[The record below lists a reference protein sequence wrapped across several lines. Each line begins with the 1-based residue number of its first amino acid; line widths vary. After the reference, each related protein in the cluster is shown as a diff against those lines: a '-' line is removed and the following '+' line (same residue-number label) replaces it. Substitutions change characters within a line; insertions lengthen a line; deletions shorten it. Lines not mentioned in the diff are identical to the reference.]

1 MELKKI
7 RLYSFRS
14 YSDQEFEFSHKVN
27 LILGPNGSGKTN
39 LMEAIAYTSIGKS
52 VRYHLDN
59 DLMKNGEDSFAVD
72 AVYSDEESLPLRIQL
87 SFQERRK
94 LLKINS
100 KVAAR
105 LSELFSLVKVI
116 YSAPEDILLI
126 NGGPS
131 LRRQYFDLAIAQL
144 FPDYLEKLRNYLHAV
159 DQRNKLFKTEFD
171 AEEKKVW
178 DKRFI
183 STLLELYPYR
193 EKYLKLINEV
203 LEKSIETN
211 GSSPGFSLSYE
222 PVQKEAFSRDEQ
234 GWEKSLKNV
243 QSSEIKW
250 QRCMLGAHL
259 DDYLFEIESNN
270 MRSFASQGQK
280 RMAVIRLKTAQAQL
294 IEKHTGIKP
303 ILLFDDIFAE
313 LDEKHSHQVRSLIDP
328 NHQIFVAS
336 PNRDIEGIFE
346 DAKVIS
352 LGDIR

>member
-1 MELKKI
+1 MELNKI
-7 RLYSFRS
+7 RLYNFRS
-14 YSDQEFEFSHKVN
+14 YSDVEFEFARDAN

-59 DLMKNGEDSFAVD
+59 DLLRNGEESFAVD
-72 AVYSDEESLPLRIQL
+72 AVYSDEESIPLRIQL
-87 SFQERRK
+87 SYQERKK

-100 KVAAR
+100 KIAGR

-144 FPDYLEKLRNYLHAV
+144 FPDYLEKLRNYLQAV
-159 DQRNKLFKTEFD
+159 DQRNKLLKTEFD
-171 AEEKKVW
+171 PQEKRAW

-183 STLLELYPYR
+183 ATLLELYPYR
-193 EKYLKLINEV
+193 EKYLNLVNDVLKKS
-203 LEKSIETN
+203 LEKE
-211 GSSPGFSLSYE
+211 GSSPDFTLSYD
-222 PVQKEAFSRDEQ
+222 PVQKEAFGRDEQ
-234 GWEKSLKNV
+234 GWESSLKSV

-250 QRCMLGAHL
+250 QRSMIGAHL
-259 DDYLFEIESNN
+259 DDYLFEMQSNN

-280 RMAVIRLKTAQAQL
+280 RMAVIRLKAAQAQL
-294 IEKHTGIKP
+294 IETHTGIKP

-313 LDEKHSHQVRSLIDP
+313 LDERHSHQVRSLIDP
-328 NHQIFVAS
+328 NHQIFIAS
-336 PNRDIEGIFE
+336 PNKDIEKIFNG
-346 DAKVIS
+346 AKVIS
-352 LGDIR
+352 L